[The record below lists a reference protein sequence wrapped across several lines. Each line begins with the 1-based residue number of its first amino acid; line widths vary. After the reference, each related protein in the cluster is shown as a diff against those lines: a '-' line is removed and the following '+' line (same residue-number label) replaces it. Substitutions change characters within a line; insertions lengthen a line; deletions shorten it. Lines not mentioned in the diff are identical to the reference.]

1 MIGTSVCRIG
11 KIRSKHILWEITEVW
26 CKNTK
31 NWFGLDIMYEFPD
44 DDSFGIET
52 RSNVESRL
60 LNRVVSEWRV
70 LPLFLREYNN
80 TNGWLRIRLQKKT
93 QASSLVQRKLT
104 R

>member
-70 LPLFLREYNN
+70 LPFFCANTITQMDDSEY
-80 TNGWLRIRLQKKT
+80 GYKKRRPT
-93 QASSLVQRKLT
+93 HQYKGS
-104 R
+104 